1 MNKQRDHIWQH
12 KGNKYIT
19 GKLMIRDAKK
29 CIRDSA
35 TENFQLAQPLII
47 FVTYKNNYRERNN
60 GH

>member
-12 KGNKYIT
+12 KGNKFIT

-29 CIRDSA
+29 CIRDNA
-35 TENFQLAQPLII
+35 TENLQLVQSLII

>member
-35 TENFQLAQPLII
+35 TENFQLVQPLII